1 MNKAKF
7 IEVTPVARGPKAA
20 EILVSEKQREILEQL
35 TRRRNTPQALAK
47 RARVVLESVK
57 GVSNT
62 AISEFLSF
70 DRPQVV
76 LWRGRWIAHYPELYR
91 IEQEH
96 PEELEDAIVQLLQ
109 DQPRPGAPVTF
120 TEQQVLQ
127 IMAIACEDPTL
138 SGRPISHWTPRE
150 VRDEA
155 IKRGIVSSISLTQVW
170 RFLK

>member
-1 MNKAKF
+1 M
-7 IEVTPVARGPKAA
+7 
-20 EILVSEKQREILEQL
+20 LEQL
-35 TRRRNTPQALAK
+35 IRRRNTPQSLAK
-47 RARVVLESVK
+47 RARLVLESDK
-57 GVSNT
+57 GVNNT
-62 AISEFLSF
+62 AISQLLPL

-76 LWRGRWIAHYPELYR
+76 LWRSRWIEHDPEFCR

-96 PEELEDAIVQLLQ
+96 PEELEAAIVQTLR
-109 DQPRPGAPVTF
+109 DQPRPGTPATF

-127 IMAIACEDPTL
+127 IVAIACEDPTL

-155 IKRGIVSSISLTQVW
+155 IKRGIVSSISITQVG